1 MKKALFIST
10 VLASMVFAAPYSVDA
25 SHTNVGFKVKHMMIS
40 STNGKF
46 KSFNGTFEYDE
57 ATKSISNIKGKIA
70 VASIDTDDAK
80 RDAHL
85 KDKDFFDAAT
95 FSEITFV
102 SKSVKGN
109 KASGDLTIKGVTK
122 PVTLTYEFGGATID
136 PWGNKRAGFSLVG
149 TIDRRDFGI
158 VWNKALDM
166 GGLAVSNDVK
176 ISVDIEGIADKK

>member
-1 MKKALFIST
+1 MKKALFISAI
-10 VLASMVFAAPYSVDA
+10 LASLAFAAPYGVDV

-46 KSFNGTFEYDE
+46 KSFSGTFDYDE
-57 ATKSISNIKGKIA
+57 ATKSVSNIKGKIA

-85 KDKDFFDAAT
+85 KDKDFFDAAGYPD
-95 FSEITFV
+95 ITFV

-109 KASGDLTIKGVTK
+109 KATGDLTIKGVTK
-122 PVTLTYEFGGATID
+122 PVTLTYEFGGATTD
-136 PWGNKRAGFSLVG
+136 PWGNKRAGFSLSG

-166 GGLAVSNDVK
+166 GGVAVSNEVK
-176 ISVDIEGIADKK
+176 LSVDIEGIAEKK